1 LIEKWVYFIKNA
13 ESLTVM
19 PSNLDDEG
27 LKSAYQEADRHTW
40 NKKDIEAYEYE
51 RMRETDEKAEKM
63 LVEEKAKMK
72 IAKKLVKRNL
82 SNEDIAEDTGLTV
95 EQVEQLRN
103 EISE

>member
-1 LIEKWVYFIKNA
+1 
-13 ESLTVM
+13 M

-63 LVEEKAKMK
+63 LVEENSQKK
-72 IAKKLVKRNL
+72 IAKNLISLGSENDFIVKAT
-82 SNEDIAEDTGLTV
+82 DLTL

>member
-1 LIEKWVYFIKNA
+1 MQFADI
-13 ESLTVM
+13 
-19 PSNLDDEG
+19 SNLDDEG

-63 LVEEKAKMK
+63 LVIENSQKK
-72 IAKKLVKRNL
+72 IAKNFIQLGLDNTT
-82 SNEDIAEDTGLTV
+82 IAKGTDLTL

>member
-1 LIEKWVYFIKNA
+1 MQFADIK
-13 ESLTVM
+13 
-19 PSNLDDEG
+19 NLDDEG

-63 LVEEKAKMK
+63 LVEENSQKK
-72 IAKKLVKRNL
+72 IAKNLISLGSENDFIVKAT
-82 SNEDIAEDTGLTV
+82 DLTL

-103 EISE
+103 ETNQ